1 LAAEDERT
9 LRLQN
14 DLTQCKNDLRNEKNV
29 CHNLQVSLQTAN
41 SKLKAKDKETSD
53 LEATLERL
61 SSTSNDHYI
70 RGRKLEE
77 EKTTLEGR
85 VRELESNVRELHSV
99 KMASS
104 RRRSSRSSS
113 ASHNDLVIRAMEKDI
128 RELHDMLSG
137 KESEIQKSREKL
149 TQAQDELLRAENERL
164 AQEASHRSQVDNL
177 ESLLKEKQ
185 EELNYL
191 KEQDGG
197 MKREMELL
205 QRIEEDD
212 ATIAALEASLQ
223 RSNCDENLRQKLQ
236 NIEQRLKAE
245 TEKVVDLRA
254 QSIGLEREREDAMNE
269 LQCYRIQIQGME
281 RVLQEKQD
289 QLDRLV
295 KEP

>member
-1 LAAEDERT
+1 M
-9 LRLQN
+9 QN
-14 DLTQCKNDLRNEKNV
+14 DLTQCKNDLRNEKNI
-29 CHNLQVSLQTAN
+29 CHNLQASLQTAN

-53 LEATLERL
+53 LEATLERV

-85 VRELESNVRELHSV
+85 VRELESNIRELHSV
-99 KMASS
+99 NKTSS

-113 ASHNDLVIRAMEKDI
+113 ASHNDLIIRAMEKDI

-137 KESEIQKSREKL
+137 KESQMQKSREKL
-149 TQAQDELLRAENERL
+149 THVQDELLRADNERL

-177 ESLLKEKQ
+177 QSLLMEKQ
-185 EELNYL
+185 EELNYH

-212 ATIAALEASLQ
+212 AKIAALEASLRQ
-223 RSNCDENLRQKLQ
+223 SNCDKHLRQKLQ
-236 NIEQRLKAE
+236 NMEQRLKAE
-245 TEKVVDLRA
+245 TEKVADLRA
-254 QSIGLEREREDAMNE
+254 RSIDLEREREDAMNE
-269 LQCYRIQIQGME
+269 LQCYRIQTQEME

-289 QLDRLV
+289 QPDRLV

>member
-1 LAAEDERT
+1 M
-9 LRLQN
+9 QN
-14 DLTQCKNDLRNEKNV
+14 DLTQCKNDLRNEKNI

-41 SKLKAKDKETSD
+41 SKLKAQGKETSD

-61 SSTSNDHYI
+61 SSISNDHYI

-77 EKTTLEGR
+77 EKTALEGR
-85 VRELESNVRELHSV
+85 VRELESNIRELHSV
-99 KMASS
+99 NMATS

-113 ASHNDLVIRAMEKDI
+113 AAHNDLIIRAMDKDN

-149 TQAQDELLRAENERL
+149 TQAQNELLRAGNERL
-164 AQEASHRSQVDNL
+164 VQEASHRSQVDNL
-177 ESLLKEKQ
+177 KSLLKEKQ
-185 EELNYL
+185 EELDYH

-197 MKREMELL
+197 VKREMELL

-212 ATIAALEASLQ
+212 AKIAALEASLQ
-223 RSNCDENLRQKLQ
+223 QSNSDKHMRQKLQ
-236 NIEQRLKAE
+236 NMEQRLKAE

-254 QSIGLEREREDAMNE
+254 RSIDLEREREDTMNE
-269 LQCYRIQIQGME
+269 FQRYRIQIQEME